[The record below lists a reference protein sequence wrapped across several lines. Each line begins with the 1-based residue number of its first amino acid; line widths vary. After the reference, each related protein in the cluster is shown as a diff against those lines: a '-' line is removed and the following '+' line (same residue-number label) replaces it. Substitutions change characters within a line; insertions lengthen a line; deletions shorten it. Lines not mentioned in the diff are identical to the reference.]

1 MRFTLL
7 TDSQNS
13 KRVLKTSWE
22 PSSPKDTQPTSTSIE
37 EASTSLESSM
47 LNTYSAKIR
56 WVDAASSGG
65 PGWVDLEEGMEF
77 AKDEPPIME
86 TIGHVIHEVTGPF
99 GWVAMTDTLGGQEC
113 ATVHKIPNAM
123 ILERTIL

>member
-22 PSSPKDTQPTSTSIE
+22 PSSPKDTQPASTPSE
-37 EASTSLESSM
+37 EASTSIESSM
-47 LNTYSAKIR
+47 LNTYSAKVR
-56 WVDAASSGG
+56 WVDASSSGG
-65 PGWVDLEEGMEF
+65 PGWVNLEDGLEF
-77 AKDEPPIME
+77 AQEDPPVME
-86 TIGHVIHEVTGPF
+86 TVGHVIHEVPGPF
-99 GWVAMTDTLGGQEC
+99 GWIALTDTLGAEEC

-123 ILERTIL
+123 ILERTVL